1 MPARDRRD
9 REHFRDL
16 PNGDTIRV
24 RFNIERGRVTDFTAQ
39 LECWIEGRW
48 RPVVRYDSAHGQP
61 HRDTL
66 DWNGGVLAKDWMP
79 PTISL
84 NQALTDAEQDLRTHA
99 ATYRLEFLG
108 RKPR

>member
-1 MPARDRRD
+1 MTGRDQRD

-16 PNGDTIRV
+16 PSGDTIRI
-24 RFNIERGRVTDFTAQ
+24 RFNLDRGRVTDFTAQ
-39 LECWIEGRW
+39 LECWIEGGW

-66 DWNGGVLAKDWMP
+66 DWDGRVVQKDWMS

-84 NQALTDAEQDLRTHA
+84 NRAISEAEEDLRMHA
-99 ATYRLEFLG
+99 ATYRMEYLG
-108 RKPR
+108 RKSR